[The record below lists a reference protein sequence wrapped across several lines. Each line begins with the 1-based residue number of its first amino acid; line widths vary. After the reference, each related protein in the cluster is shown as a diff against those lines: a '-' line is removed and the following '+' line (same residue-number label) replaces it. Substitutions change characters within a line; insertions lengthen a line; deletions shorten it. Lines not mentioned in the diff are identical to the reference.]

1 MTQLGLFIA
10 GAAAATAVN
19 AAALAGFMYLNNET
33 QDKKWTWQYAA
44 AGAGGA
50 LAADAA
56 VIAPVLTGAAALE
69 AFRSRARCT
78 CGASI

>member
-19 AAALAGFMYLNNET
+19 AAALTGILYLADED
-33 QDKKWTWQYAA
+33 QKLKWQHVAVGT
-44 AGAGGA
+44 GAA

-56 VIAPVLTGAAALE
+56 VIAPVLTGAATLE
-69 AFRSRARCT
+69 ACRSRAPPR
-78 CGASI
+78 